1 MAKSYLTYS
10 ELRNKLEEGDIR
22 PLYLFQGEEEFL
34 MEEALDLLKEK
45 VLGSR
50 ASDFNFEK
58 FYGKET
64 RATDI
69 LSSAET
75 TPFLSPRR
83 LLLVKEADLLPS
95 ADLDALADY
104 ATQPNPATCLV
115 LTAKKIDTK
124 RKSFWEAWKT
134 HGEIVQFWKLFE
146 NEVPKWIQQRAKEY
160 DLSIPLEVAL
170 YLYERVGND
179 LRQLDQE
186 LKKVRGFLGP
196 GREVSQEVLE
206 NLSQHTRQY
215 SVFDLV
221 DSLSQKKLDQALKRL
236 DVLLREG
243 EEPLKILALIAR
255 QVRLLWQVKLAKTEG
270 KSLSWMEKEWGI
282 PEKHLK
288 NLQEQE
294 KNFSLEC
301 LKKAFTRLSETD
313 MALKSNLHTPQIVLE
328 SLILD
333 LIL

>member
-1 MAKSYLTYS
+1 VAKSYLTYS
-10 ELRNKLEEGDIR
+10 ELRNKLEAGDIR

-34 MEEALDLLKEK
+34 MEEAIDLLKEK
-45 VLGSR
+45 VLGSA

-64 RATDI
+64 KATDI

-83 LLLVKEADLLPS
+83 FLLVKDADLFPP

-104 ATQPNPATCLV
+104 AIKPNPATCLV
-115 LTAKKIDTK
+115 LTAKKIDTN
-124 RKSFWEAWKT
+124 RKAFWEAWKT

-146 NEVPKWIQQRAKEY
+146 NEVPKWIQQRAKKY
-160 DLSIPLEVAL
+160 NLSMPSEASL

-186 LKKVRGFLGP
+186 LEKIHTFLGP
-196 GREVSQEVLE
+196 GQEVSRGVLE
-206 NLSQHTRQY
+206 NLSQHIRQY

-221 DSLSQKKLDQALKRL
+221 ESLSQKKLDQTFKIL

-255 QVRLLWQVKLAKTEG
+255 QIRLLWQVKLARAEG
-270 KSLSWMEKEWGI
+270 KSSAWMEKEWGI
-282 PEKHLK
+282 PARHLK

-294 KNFSLEC
+294 KNFSLDC
-301 LKKAFTRLSETD
+301 LKKTFTRLSETD
-313 MALKSNLHTPQIVLE
+313 IALKSSLHTPRILLE

-333 LIL
+333 LII